1 MKEEKT
7 RRLEFRLTEND
18 YQIIEKNYQKSIYPT
33 KSEFMRE
40 TLINSEIK
48 NFDYKFINLYIFQIK
63 KIGNNINQ
71 LVKKLNTYNFINRD
85 EINFIIKSMEEIKIK
100 QEKLEEEI
108 KEITNGI
115 L

>member
-33 KSEFMRE
+33 KSEFMRK
-40 TLINSEIK
+40 TLLNSKIN
-48 NFDYKFINLYIFQIK
+48 NFNYKFINLYVFQIK

-71 LVKKLNTYNFINRD
+71 LVKKLNTYNYINKD
-85 EINFIIKSMEEIKIK
+85 EVNFIINSMEEIKKK

>member
-18 YQIIEKNYQKSIYPT
+18 YQIIEKNYQESIYPT
-33 KSEFMRE
+33 KSEFMRK
-40 TLINSEIK
+40 TLLNVEIK

-71 LVKKLNTYNFINRD
+71 LVKKLNTYNYISKPD
-85 EINFIIKSMEEIKIK
+85 IDFIIKSMEEIKMK
-100 QEKLEEEI
+100 QEKLEKEI